1 MAKRQNFVVGS
12 TNPNTESRSTEQLNN
27 GWNRYEV
34 LKSGVLDGVFNAVSD
49 FSNDSSNEIANAI
62 VELTGS
68 QPTGETQTEL
78 ATALHQMREDIE
90 TTSLTFKGY
99 VSATQPSASDYD
111 FQVGNI
117 WIQSAT
123 LPTSFPVA
131 IAGVWNGTQ
140 WESTTNTYTQKD
152 FDFFRNVNDNEGY
165 YWFGGQWVVMS
176 TDMSTTYFT
185 LNQTSGKWEIKS
197 SVNLPGAPTAATPT
211 SGSSSSQ
218 IATKGYVDSAISGV
232 GDYHPELLSH
242 EWDDHERS
250 DMNWVN
256 AFTFSWQDRTDHQ
269 VAYDHLADNLPAEV
283 PTIELT
289 DLVPFARYVS
299 GDAIG
304 GPYPYCWRSGTTN
317 RYTASET
324 PSVGDYAHTTS
335 DGGLGIRINGIGSS
349 LPVPETETISGITI
363 SFYTANNGRKIC
375 LADQESNVAAIYA
388 ATGVAWYY
396 IIDTTNQRFKLP
408 RTEFAETGLRDTV
421 GKYVEAG
428 SPNIT
433 GSGYDSIAVGDASTF
448 TDTASG
454 AFYCGNAKNAR
465 RARYDGSATENA
477 CAISFDASRSN
488 SIYGNS
494 DTVQPPATQMYLYFY
509 VGGYTQSAVENTAGL
524 NTSLFNNK
532 ADLDLANVNAA
543 GKSTA
548 AAWGIPDYSS
558 GIAYNSSFT
567 APSNGYCLG
576 SGNVAA
582 WGTLQL
588 LVNGYVADAEH
599 NNTAT
604 ANALRHVR
612 GFVKK
617 GDVVNLGPT
626 FGEITF
632 FPLIGG

>member
-90 TTSLTFKGY
+90 TTSLTFMGY

-256 AFTFSWQDRTDHQ
+256 ALTFSWQDRTDHQ
-269 VAYDHLADNLPAEV
+269 VAYDELASN
-283 PTIELT
+283 I
-289 DLVPFARYVS
+289 S
-299 GDAIG
+299 GKTLQ
-304 GPYPYCWRSGTTN
+304 S
-317 RYTASET
+317 
-324 PSVGDYAHTTS
+324 
-335 DGGLGIRINGIGSS
+335 
-349 LPVPETETISGITI
+349 ETISGTTVQ
-363 SFYTANNGRKIC
+363 FYLADNGRKIC
-375 LADQESNVAAIYA
+375 PATQESNVAAIYA

-396 IIDTTNQRFKLP
+396 IIDTTNRRFKLP
-408 RTEFAETGLRDTV
+408 RIDPVRKMIADSAVVKTSSTEVYDPTGQEEMHIARTNGAAISAWWTLIA
-421 GKYVEAG
+421 K
-428 SPNIT
+428 NT
-433 GSGYDSIAVGDASTF
+433 GSQNETALSNYYAGDIQDNSGWAPTNLIADL
-448 TDTASG
+448 
-454 AFYCGNAKNAR
+454 KNAT
-465 RARYDGSATENA
+465 GSYFAGA
-477 CAISFDASRSN
+477 K
-488 SIYGNS
+488 
-494 DTVQPPATQMYLYFY
+494 YLYFY

-524 NTSLFNNK
+524 NAELFNNK
-532 ADLDLANVNAA
+532 VDVGHEVIAFQRPTSANNYTWYRKYADGWVEQGGRVAGSASDAAITFPIIMADSGYYINGHVYSNTDANSNWIKFGALNTTGTTYVTGYGSDNRYGLPAVWEV
-543 GKSTA
+543 K
-548 AAWGIPDYSS
+548 
-558 GIAYNSSFT
+558 GIA
-567 APSNGYCLG
+567 
-576 SGNVAA
+576 
-582 WGTLQL
+582 
-588 LVNGYVADAEH
+588 
-599 NNTAT
+599 
-604 ANALRHVR
+604 AN
-612 GFVKK
+612 
-617 GDVVNLGPT
+617 
-626 FGEITF
+626 
-632 FPLIGG
+632 